1 MWHRKLTRQQKLGR
15 WAAGLWSTPLI
26 MAFPL
31 WIGALYEP
39 DLILAY
45 PDVFLLFF
53 ALPFAAAAA
62 LYARVASIDRSEKEQ
77 DSNRA

>member
-1 MWHRKLTRQQKLGR
+1 
-15 WAAGLWSTPLI
+15 

-62 LYARVASIDRSEKEQ
+62 LYARAASIDRSEKEQ
-77 DSNRA
+77 DSDRA